1 MTLFILLLFFVFAH
15 AQNKI
20 PTKEEVRQK
29 QREYAQEHHDSMKIY
44 DRLYEIRQK
53 RHNEWLAMM
62 KKMEEQNET
71 NQKYQS

>member
-1 MTLFILLLFFVFAH
+1 MTLFILLLFFVFAC

-29 QREYAQEHHDSMKIY
+29 QREYAQQHHDSMKMY
-44 DRLYEIRQK
+44 DKLYEVRQK

-62 KKMEEQNET
+62 KKMEEDE
-71 NQKYQS
+71 KKKE

>member
-29 QREYAQEHHDSMKIY
+29 QREYAQHHNDSMKMY
-44 DRLYEIRQK
+44 DKLFEVRQK

-62 KKMEEQNET
+62 KKMEEDE
-71 NQKYQS
+71 KKKG